1 LYDEAVGLLRQLLFP
16 IILSAFCAHGI
27 LAQQLTVGAA
37 ADLQFAF
44 HDLGA
49 QFERQ
54 TGIPVRVTYGSSGNF
69 TTQIENGAP
78 FDLFFSADVQ
88 YPQKLVSEGFAEA
101 DSLYRYA
108 DGKLVLWVRNGSKI
122 DLNKGLAVLAD
133 AAVRKIAIAN
143 PKHAPYG
150 RAAVAAM
157 KSAGVYDK
165 VGSRLVLG
173 ENISQT
179 AQFVQSGAAD
189 VGLVALSL
197 AVSPGMKSSGRYVEV
212 PAKDYSAIEQG
223 AAILKRSKQKAAAEK
238 FLEFMKTPV
247 AKEIL
252 EKYGFVVPK

>member
-1 LYDEAVGLLRQLLFP
+1 MVIVRRIALFLLCTSCTLFNQGA
-16 IILSAFCAHGI
+16 S
-27 LAQQLTVGAA
+27 AQQLTVAAA

-49 QFERQ
+49 KFEKQ

-88 YPQKLVSEGFAEA
+88 YPQKLITEGFAEST
-101 DSLYRYA
+101 SLYRYA
-108 DGKLVLWVRNGSKI
+108 DGKLVLWVPERSELDLSK
-122 DLNKGLAVLAD
+122 GMSVLLGPS
-133 AAVRKIAIAN
+133 VRKIAIAN

-157 KSAGVYDK
+157 KSAGVYEK
-165 VGSRLVLG
+165 VESKLVLG

-179 AQFVQSGAAD
+179 GQFVQSGATD
-189 VGLVALSL
+189 IGLVALSL
-197 AVSPGMKSSGRYVEV
+197 AVSPGMSKSGRYVQV
-212 PAKDYSAIEQG
+212 PVGSYPAIEQ
-223 AAILKRSKQKAAAEK
+223 AAVIVKQSARKSEATK
-238 FLEFMKTPV
+238 FLEFMKTAEARAV
-247 AKEIL
+247 L

>member
-1 LYDEAVGLLRQLLFP
+1 MKMKT
-16 IILSAFCAHGI
+16 GI
-27 LAQQLTVGAA
+27 LAILLLATVIAPAQQLTVAAA

-49 QFERQ
+49 RFEEQ
-54 TGIPVRVTYGSSGNF
+54 TGISVRVTYGSSGNF

-88 YPQKLVSEGFAEA
+88 YPQKLVAEGFAEP
-101 DSLYRYA
+101 DSLYHYA
-108 DGKLVLWVRNGSKI
+108 DGKLVLWVPNGSKI
-122 DLNKGLAVLAD
+122 DLSRGVAALLGPAVG
-133 AAVRKIAIAN
+133 KIAIAN

-157 KSAGVYDK
+157 KSAGVYEK
-165 VGSRLVLG
+165 VENKMVLG

-179 AQFVQSGAAD
+179 AQFVQSGTAD
-189 VGLVALSL
+189 VGMLALSL

-212 PAKDYSAIEQG
+212 PAKDYPAIEQG
-223 AAILKRSKQKAAAEK
+223 TAIVRQSKQKAAAKK
-238 FLEFMKTPV
+238 FLEFMKT
-247 AKEIL
+247 AAARRIL

>member
-1 LYDEAVGLLRQLLFP
+1 MILLRRLLSLF
-16 IILSAFCAHGI
+16 IVGAFCTHGAG
-27 LAQQLTVGAA
+27 AQQLTVAAA

-49 QFERQ
+49 RFEKQ

-88 YPQKLVSEGFAEA
+88 YPQKLVAEGFAEE

-108 DGKLVLWVRNGSKI
+108 DGKLVLWVPNDSKI
-122 DLNKGLAVLAD
+122 DLNQGMAALLD
-133 AAVRKIAIAN
+133 PAVRKIAIAN

-157 KSAGVYDK
+157 KSAGVYERVESK
-165 VGSRLVLG
+165 LVLG

-179 AQFVQSGAAD
+179 AQFVQSGTAD

-197 AVSPGMKSSGRYVEV
+197 AVSPGMRSSGRYVEV
-212 PAKDYSAIEQG
+212 PAKDYPAIEQG
-223 AAILKRSKQKAAAEK
+223 AAILKQSKQKAAAER
-238 FLEFMKTPV
+238 FLEFMKTPA
-247 AKEIL
+247 AKQIL
-252 EKYGFVVPK
+252 EKYGFVVPGK

>member
-1 LYDEAVGLLRQLLFP
+1 MEMKP
-16 IILSAFCAHGI
+16 GI
-27 LAQQLTVGAA
+27 LAVLLLGTAIVAPAQQLTVAAA

-44 HDLGA
+44 RDLGA
-49 QFERQ
+49 QFEKQ
-54 TGIPVRVTYGSSGNF
+54 TGIPVNVTYGSSGNF

-88 YPQKLVSEGFAEA
+88 YPQKLIAEGFAEA

-108 DGKLVLWVRNGSKI
+108 DGKLVLWAPNGSKV
-122 DLNKGLAVLAD
+122 DLSKEMEALLDPGVG
-133 AAVRKIAIAN
+133 KIAIAN

-165 VGSRLVLG
+165 VEGKLVLG

-179 AQFVQSGAAD
+179 AQFVQSGTAD
-189 VGLVALSL
+189 VGMVALSL
-197 AVSPGMKSSGRYVEV
+197 ALSPGMKSSGRYVEV
-212 PAKDYSAIEQG
+212 PAKDYPAIEQG
-223 AAILKRSKQKAAAEK
+223 AAILKQSKRKAEAAK
-238 FLEFMKTPV
+238 FLEFMKRPA